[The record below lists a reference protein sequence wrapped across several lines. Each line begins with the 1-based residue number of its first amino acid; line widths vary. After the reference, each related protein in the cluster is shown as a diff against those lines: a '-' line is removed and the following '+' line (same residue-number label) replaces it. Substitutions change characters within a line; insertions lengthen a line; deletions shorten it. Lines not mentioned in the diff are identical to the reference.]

1 MKIYDCF
8 CFSGEVNL
16 LNLRLKLY
24 ENIVDY
30 FVIVEADIDFRAKK
44 KNTSINREF
53 LNKNPKIIYVHLS
66 EKDFI
71 IDDAWH
77 REVDSRNAIR
87 RGLKKA
93 KDADYYL
100 RY

>member
-30 FVIVEADIDFRAKK
+30 FVIVESSVDFRGKK
-44 KNTSINREF
+44 KNTIIDGNF
-53 LNKNPKIIYVHLS
+53 LKKNPKII
-66 EKDFI
+66 
-71 IDDAWH
+71 
-77 REVDSRNAIR
+77 
-87 RGLKKA
+87 
-93 KDADYYL
+93 
-100 RY
+100 